1 MTDTSDEKEG
11 QFGFDLGD
19 RPKTG
24 VYEPNL
30 DEIRDDLSAILNAA
44 RGVTAD
50 SLWDERT
57 FRYNKV
63 VFPQMARWLPD
74 EEAAQLCFEF
84 SPRDRA
90 DRAAASRLSAAPR

>member
-30 DEIRDDLSAILNAA
+30 DEIRA
-44 RGVTAD
+44 T
-50 SLWDERT
+50 
-57 FRYNKV
+57 
-63 VFPQMARWLPD
+63 
-74 EEAAQLCFEF
+74 
-84 SPRDRA
+84 
-90 DRAAASRLSAAPR
+90 